1 MKLFGNVN
9 IMGIKEVIFT
19 TNVECVNTSD
29 KVVNVPMTL
38 RIFCF
43 DGAMWLPDTGNKR
56 MTEKQMTKSLKS
68 LAQNP
73 KVKLTFNDGAMYV
86 LIPNPNKL

>member
-19 TNVECVNTSD
+19 TKLNECVGTGLIMAIRTF
-29 KVVNVPMTL
+29 KV
-38 RIFCF
+38 
-43 DGAMWLPDTGNKR
+43 DGNCGLWMPDTGDKI
-56 MTEKQMTKSLKS
+56 MTAAQMTKSLKS

-73 KVKLTFNDGAMYV
+73 KVELTFNDGAMYV